1 MNNPQQPREYDA
13 VLGGNSPSLE
23 GAAVLGG
30 IEGVKL
36 RLQNPDSKVRIAALE
51 QALNYGRQ
59 GLDLVIASLKD
70 ESWDIQNAAYLI
82 LNSRTEPRIEQILQK
97 PNHEDLKLEQIEVVT
112 VNKFGEI
119 IQRQPRVARY
129 FIENLGNGVNLEMA
143 VIPGGTFMMGSPE
156 NEIGRSDDESPQHQV
171 TVPSFFMGKYPV
183 TQVQYQA
190 IMGTAIMGTNPS
202 DFKGSNLP
210 VETVRW
216 NDAVTF
222 CKKLSQKK
230 IGKTYRLP
238 SEAEWEYAC
247 RAGTTT
253 PFHFGETIT
262 TDLANYDGNYTYGQ
276 GPKGVYRAETRVRGF
291 GVANNFGLYDMYG
304 NVWEWCQDNWHSN
317 YEGAPTDGSEWL
329 DIEENINTRLLRGG
343 SWYNSPG
350 SCRSASRYNLSFDDY
365 GSDIGFRVVC
375 SGAART

>member
-36 RLQNPDSKVRIAALE
+36 RLQNPDAKVKIAALE
-51 QALNYGRQ
+51 QALNYGEQ
-59 GLDLVIASLKD
+59 GLDLVIAGLKN

-82 LNSRTEPRIEQILQK
+82 LRKRTESRIKQILQK
-97 PNHEDLKLEQIEVVT
+97 PNHEGLKLEQIEVVT

-119 IQRQPRVARY
+119 IQRQQRIARY
-129 FIENLGNGVNLEMA
+129 FIEDLGNGINLEMA
-143 VIPGGTFMMGSPE
+143 AIPGGTFMMGSPK
-156 NEIGRSDDESPQHQV
+156 NEEGRIIHESPQHQV

-183 TQVQYQA
+183 TQAQYQA
-190 IMGTAIMGTNPS
+190 IMGTNPS
-202 DFKGSNLP
+202 CFKGSNRP
-210 VETVRW
+210 VEKVRW
-216 NDAVTF
+216 YNAVAF
-222 CKKLSQKK
+222 CKRLSQKT
-230 IGKTYRLP
+230 GKTYRLP

-262 TDLANYDGNYTYGQ
+262 TDLANYNGNYTYGQ
-276 GPKGVYRAETRVRGF
+276 RPKGVYRKETREVGSF
-291 GVANNFGLYDMYG
+291 GVANNFGLYDMHG

-317 YEGAPTDGSEWL
+317 YEGESTDGSA
-329 DIEENINTRLLRGG
+329 DMLRGG
-343 SWYNSPG
+343 SYDEDPDY
-350 SCRSASRYNLSFDDY
+350 CRSACRRHLWYLIVDTDLCITDDY
-365 GSDIGFRVVC
+365 NCVMGLRVVC